1 MQSQLKEN
9 LQPVVKGI
17 LHFMALLMVACIA
30 ALMCFSSAEA
40 QDTTSA
46 RPLPRAYIDC
56 GQCDEDYLREQI
68 GFVNLVR
75 DPMVADVTVQ
85 VTSLPNSSG
94 GRTFSIEVI
103 GMRRQVRAADT
114 LLVDIGVTIP
124 AIEGRDMLVRAVKVA
139 LVPFLHGSEAVPHLD
154 VMYRPPVSTGT
165 TSAARGA
172 RDKWQ
177 GWVFK
182 LSGQGSIEGD
192 DNYSTRGGSWST
204 SANRITEAFK
214 VSLSARGE
222 FTRSR
227 FKLSDSSTL
236 VSHARM
242 WTGRA
247 LAVQSLGE
255 HFSLGMLAESG
266 SSVFE
271 NTRGYLRVGPVLEF
285 DVYPYREATQRQI
298 MLRYSIAARSSRYVD
313 STIYG
318 KLSES
323 RPHHELSLSPNI
335 MRPWGSIWG
344 STIWSQYL
352 DDASKRRLT
361 TNLGIDFRITAGLT
375 VNFYGAYSYI
385 RDQLNIPGI
394 DLTDEQRLL
403 RLRELQS
410 GSYFFTAL
418 GLSYTFGSVF
428 SNVVNPRL
436 RL

>member
-1 MQSQLKEN
+1 MRLHLKEN
-9 LQPVVKGI
+9 LQTLVKELLHITAAAVVSVSCV
-17 LHFMALLMVACIA
+17 HEVAE
-30 ALMCFSSAEA
+30 S
-40 QDTTSA
+40 QDTA
-46 RPLPRAYIDC
+46 AVGRQLLRAYIDC
-56 GQCDEDYLREQI
+56 GQCDEDYLRQQI

-75 DPMVADVTVQ
+75 DPRLADVTVQ

-94 GRTFSIEVI
+94 GRTYSIEVI
-103 GMRRQVRAADT
+103 GTRRQVRSADT
-114 LLVDIGVTIP
+114 LLVDISVTTP
-124 AIEGRDMLVRAVKVA
+124 DIEGRDMLVRAVKVA
-139 LVPFLHGSEAVPHLD
+139 LVPFLHGSEAIPHLD
-154 VMYRPPVSTGT
+154 VTYRPPAAATTVSAT
-165 TSAARGA
+165 RGA
-172 RDKWQ
+172 RDRWN

-182 LSGQGSIEGD
+182 VGGQGLIEGD
-192 DNYSTRGGSWST
+192 DNYSTRGGDWST

-214 VSLSARGE
+214 VSISARGE
-222 FTRSR
+222 FRRSR

-236 VSHARM
+236 VSHSRM

-247 LAVQSLGE
+247 LAVQSLGD

-271 NTRGYLRVGPVLEF
+271 NTRGYLRVGPVLEY
-285 DVYPYREATQRQI
+285 DIYPYREATQRQI
-298 MLRYSIAARSSRYVD
+298 MVRYSVASRSNRYVD
-313 STIYG
+313 TTIFG
-318 KLSES
+318 KLSEA

-344 STIWSQYL
+344 STVWSQYL
-352 DDASKRRLT
+352 DDPTKRRLT